1 MAQSGWRWGSWSMRR
16 CCRFERK
23 QERFRP
29 SERLAVAP
37 STYPV
42 QKLVVHPRKWKKP
55 GIAVVQPQRRTW
67 KWNPYER
74 IVRLPTCNQLS
85 HLLTLPRGHC
95 HAMTRVSERVVD
107 SVDLACVRHDVKG
120 EVERSA
126 PNKFDFC
133 IPKLRIHLDHPASQ
147 KLGAPADRILAL
159 RKEGRSPTKQ
169 HSVIRC
175 EPIVVKVVFRIINL
189 AI

>member
-1 MAQSGWRWGSWSMRR
+1 
-16 CCRFERK
+16 
-23 QERFRP
+23 
-29 SERLAVAP
+29 
-37 STYPV
+37 
-42 QKLVVHPRKWKKP
+42 
-55 GIAVVQPQRRTW
+55 
-67 KWNPYER
+67 
-74 IVRLPTCNQLS
+74 
-85 HLLTLPRGHC
+85 
-95 HAMTRVSERVVD
+95 D
-107 SVDLACVRHDVKG
+107 SVDLACVRHDVKS

-189 AI
+189 AIPRAQFPCQSFWQNFSRDDVGPDWDDFLHKLR